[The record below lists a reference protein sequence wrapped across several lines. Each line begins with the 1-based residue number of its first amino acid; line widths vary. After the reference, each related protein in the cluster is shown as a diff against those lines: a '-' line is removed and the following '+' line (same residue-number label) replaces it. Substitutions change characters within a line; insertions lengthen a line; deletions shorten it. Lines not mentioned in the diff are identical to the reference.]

1 MLNFVDRLGLAVE
14 TRLFSLKISLNFITP
29 IAASP
34 IQWGFFYGLAVSA
47 LLALSGYLA
56 LRWARNRSPM
66 TFLWVLVGG
75 FIARLAVFGL
85 ALVWA
90 WKFSRFD
97 AKVFTWTLLISYLVF
112 QFIETAVFQRY
123 FKKIKS
129 DKKSNPILMMLCAFI

>member
-1 MLNFVDRLGLAVE
+1 MFNFVDRLGLAVE
-14 TRLFSLKISLNFITP
+14 TMLFSLKISLNFITP

-47 LLALSGYLA
+47 LLAMSGYLA
-56 LRWARNRSPM
+56 LRWARNRSPL

-75 FIARLAVFGL
+75 FIARLAVFGI

-90 WKFSRFD
+90 WKFSRFE

-112 QFIETAVFQRY
+112 QFIEAAVFQRY
-123 FKKIKS
+123 FKQIKS
-129 DKKSNPILMMLCAFI
+129 

>member
-1 MLNFVDRLGLAVE
+1 MLNLVDRLGLAVE
-14 TRLFSLKISLNFITP
+14 TMLFSLKISLNFITP

-47 LLALSGYLA
+47 LLAMSGYLA
-56 LRWARNRSPM
+56 LRWARNRSPLM
-66 TFLWVLVGG
+66 FLWVLVGG
-75 FIARLAVFGL
+75 FIARLAVFGI

-112 QFIETAVFQRY
+112 QFIETVVFQRY
-123 FKKIKS
+123 FKRIK
-129 DKKSNPILMMLCAFI
+129 P